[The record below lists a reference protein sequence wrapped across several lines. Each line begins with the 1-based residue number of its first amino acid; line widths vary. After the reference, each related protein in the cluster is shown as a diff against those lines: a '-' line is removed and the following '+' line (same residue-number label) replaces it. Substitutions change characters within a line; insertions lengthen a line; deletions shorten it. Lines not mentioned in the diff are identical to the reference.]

1 MPFINPRGIMFATRA
16 GIAAVAG
23 GCFLLLLAAASIA
36 DTPST
41 APATRAYTFGIVPQH
56 KASDLAERWVPLLQ
70 YLSAR
75 TGLTLEFRTARDIPT
90 FERQLLLGEHDF
102 AYMNPFHYVMLQQ
115 KAGYRVLAR
124 ERERA
129 LRGII
134 VVRADANHKHLRDL
148 EGQTLAFP
156 APAAFAASL
165 VTRAHLR
172 AEGIRVTPR
181 FVVSHD
187 SVYHGVANGLF
198 VAGGGIPETLEK
210 LDPIVRSQLR
220 VLWTSTEYAPHAFA
234 VHRGVPAEVVTT
246 VRQAMLEI
254 GLNPE
259 GARRLE
265 AAGLRNLTS
274 ANDGEYEQIRRLAPS
289 IRAEICA
296 TAEPENGSSWLCPT
310 SFADSETRVSLSPK
324 THHP

>member
-1 MPFINPRGIMFATRA
+1 MPFINPRGFLFAA
-16 GIAAVAG
+16 GACTAAVAG
-23 GCFLLLLAAASIA
+23 GCLLLLLTATSIA

-41 APATRAYTFGIVPQH
+41 VPATRTYTFGIVPQH

-75 TGLTLEFRTARDIPT
+75 TGLPLEFRTARDIPT
-90 FERQLLLGEHDF
+90 FERQLLRGEYDF

-124 ERERA
+124 ERERG

-134 VVRADANHKHLRDL
+134 VVRAGANQKHLRDL

-172 AEGIRVTPR
+172 AEGIRITPR

-210 LDPIVRSQLR
+210 LDPNVRSQLR
-220 VLWTSTEYAPHAFA
+220 VLWISMEYAPHAFA
-234 VHRGVPAEVVTT
+234 VHRGVPAEVVAT
-246 VRQAMLEI
+246 VRQAMLET

-265 AAGLRNLTS
+265 VAGLRNLTS

-296 TAEPENGSSWLCPT
+296 TEASIHESSWLCPT
-310 SFADSETRVSLSPK
+310 SFADGETRAQLEIRYP
-324 THHP
+324 